1 MQELTSTLFKPHTLV
16 IIRLEDGQILQGIV
30 SIAETGEIILN
41 RPDKESILITEEL
54 LSRSTYCYTGFPSLR
69 EREEPIRIEGNS
81 NIVAYDCDK
90 GFGRISSNYVLL
102 KSKSFVDPELEEM
115 AGAGTLPG
123 TAVLSV
129 IPENQKTLPYY
140 AAVIKASSLDHVIDL
155 IASLAGE
162 GKVFIAKAFCD
173 LVLQQFPDDED
184 VVAFKMALAEATEKA
199 RGVNFYA
206 PLPAAT
212 GKMLSARGRLYSFT
226 RKGEHDVGTIIDA
239 GSHKPLFFFVDQL
252 FGGLQ
257 YKKREELIG
266 QPVLYSIKKN
276 KQGDFQA
283 RTILPPMPASQAYDI
298 AENLYDAP
306 AENRQRQT
314 AFDIL
319 RLILKQKNDFDYE
332 RTLSEWKED
341 YVVRDGIW
349 DFESLPAYKG
359 PEESLYLQKAS
370 DSSCAV
376 SLERQTD
383 HTVVVT
389 DLSATPDAPVI
400 MTNAELEELKASL
413 RPLVAEGPASETG
426 FFDSEAAL
434 NAEMEELARIK
445 SEKTEASSED
455 ELPSL
460 DNCPDSD
467 AMIEANATITVRY
480 QTGTLLVPGEVRPYS
495 FRVAD
500 IIDDELGLRAEQLS
514 TNIIQDCPVVC
525 QLSKADRKATYICV
539 PDTVLGMLTSAD
551 NAIRTAR
558 GLDASEDDRIYNLYD
573 AAYGYALNVLN
584 RFPSNLVAIAY
595 QTIAERA
602 LKKLDDVY
610 YRAPYNAVPPCGSVV
625 SLSNKKFSYKV
636 QDPHFSDYILLPKDS
651 FIDRDCAKLKKG
663 DEIVYSVYPGGIN
676 NVPIARFACLARP
689 AVDLM
694 KIAGQW
700 EKEGNYENAWGIAM
714 TILDAEPDYEDARD
728 MVERCKGKIDESVV
742 LNRQRILREDLF
754 AQGQIAAADD
764 NSEQAITLFE
774 RILGSQDDNVI
785 LKSRSAQRIFQLYR
799 TLVAKNPDNNE
810 LKNAY
815 KVSGEKYIMGMH
827 GAQFVMPGDTLEDVD
842 TIIQYYEDMKDSAG
856 LLSAYMKKKVLLVA
870 ASKKISKDAMQFEK
884 EDRDAEIAQLDAN
897 IAWNRL
903 LIGDNSTTT
912 ENYASWAKTGGNELG
927 WISWGIVQLR
937 IGRGE
942 NDIRNNVRYS
952 PLHIESLDGLWVEE
966 FRRKVYSKDV
976 ALSDITVERFGL
988 LCALLYESNRQ
999 ADSPLIMHYLWRY
1012 LATLTL
1018 TEKKYCQYVDA
1029 SGSVPDDCSFV
1040 KQVFRCLQRGVSWL
1054 YWADIRL
1061 LCMLSKEAAYRIC
1074 SVAYDLNPEMAI
1086 SLFIKDGEKGKIH
1099 ENPQRN
1105 YFAQKFFKWCGE
1117 DCQPRYQ
1124 NFLARANAV
1133 IRQPDLNKSIDYFR
1147 NLSFE
1152 PWMVSEDGDII
1163 SELHWQLTESLAD
1176 FKYAN
1181 DSRTILIKSRSIT
1194 RSIDNWSNRIHSRP
1208 TVLKLCALYN
1218 LLRTVQG
1225 VVSEKRES
1233 LSFNSPKPKATLL
1246 SVSAL
1251 GAGQSMYL
1259 EVEVRNDDKN
1269 AEPML
1274 NCKLELLDKGDIIP
1288 DAYEPVVTYSDTERV
1303 YGGESVIYILH
1314 FKFDVGADIK
1324 NPQVHLGFEYE
1335 NRTIKESVSF
1345 IIPFEVRTSYKE
1357 FLNDF
1362 SYGSVEK
1369 ERFYGREETI
1379 RKAITTFMRPQEVPH
1394 YFIYGQKRSGKS
1406 SVLYQIRKQVEE
1418 KIPNAI
1424 DVGVDFLG
1432 FDVESLG
1439 ENDIYYQILYAV
1451 CGRILDI
1458 CIGLMENP
1466 NPDMDLLPES
1476 VYEDP
1481 VREGMSF
1488 ELLVRRLTRLVSAM
1502 RRTRGWENKKLILFI
1517 DEFTNAYKWLIEGHL
1532 DKGFMLRWKNLQ
1544 SCGFFGAVLIG
1555 QDVLHAFIDEVDGP
1569 NAFNVLEKE
1578 RLEYLSLDEARQLVL
1593 DRFVEA
1599 TGRSDIFI
1607 GNALDRILYYSAGS
1621 AFYTKWICS
1630 HLVKQQN
1637 TRMLSYI
1644 TEADVD
1650 DVLWHTM
1657 RTETNDELERW
1668 VFDAL
1673 IFSGISSEAES
1684 RFTKEQTKNV
1694 LDKVVEAELQD
1705 PEHGCS
1711 KATLL
1716 LRSGESADLIDDL
1729 VARRVLKEE
1738 HDHYKLIVKMYNVW
1752 CQVRNNMNE

>member
-140 AAVIKASSLDHVIDL
+140 AAVIKASSLDHVIDV

-212 GKMLSARGRLYSFT
+212 GKMLSAFGRIYSFS
-226 RKGEHDVGTIIDA
+226 RKGGHEAGTIIDA
-239 GSHKPLFFFVDQL
+239 DSHKPLFFFADQL
-252 FGGLQ
+252 LGGLE
-257 YKKREELIG
+257 YKKQEELIG

-276 KQGDFQA
+276 TQGDCQA

-298 AENLYDAP
+298 AENLYYAP
-306 AENRQRQT
+306 AMNRQILT
-314 AFDIL
+314 ACDIL
-319 RLILKQKNDFDYE
+319 RLILVQKSDFDYE
-332 RTLSEWKED
+332 RSFSEWKED
-341 YVVRDGIW
+341 SFVRDNLW
-349 DFESLPAYKG
+349 KFESLPSYEG
-359 PEESLYLQKAS
+359 PEESLFLQNAKEN
-370 DSSCAV
+370 SCVV
-376 SLERQTD
+376 SLERQAD
-383 HTVVVT
+383 HALLVT
-389 DLSATPDAPVI
+389 DMSGTPDAPVI
-400 MTNAELEELKASL
+400 MTPAEVEELKASI
-413 RPLVAEGPASETG
+413 PPPVVESPAPEEERI
-426 FFDSEAAL
+426 DAEAAL
-434 NAEMEELARIK
+434 NAEMEELARLK
-445 SEKTEASSED
+445 KEKKAASPED

-460 DNCPDSD
+460 EDCPDAD

-480 QTGTLLVPGEVRPYS
+480 RTGTLLVPGEERPYS
-495 FRVAD
+495 FKIAD
-500 IIDDELGLRAEQLS
+500 IIDDELGLRAERLS
-514 TNIIQDCPVVC
+514 TNIIQDYPVVC
-525 QLSKADRKATYICV
+525 QLSKAERKANHICV
-539 PDTVLGMLTSAD
+539 PDTVLGLLTAAD

-558 GLDASEDDRIYNLYD
+558 ELDPSVDDARIYDLYD
-573 AAYGYALNVLN
+573 AAYGYAINVLD
-584 RFPSNLVAIAY
+584 RFPANMVAIAY
-595 QTIAERA
+595 QTLAEGA
-602 LKKLDDVY
+602 LKKLDDLY

-625 SLSNKKFSYKV
+625 ALSNKKFSYKV
-636 QDPHFSDYILLPKDS
+636 QDPHFSDYILLPTDS
-651 FIDRDCAKLKKG
+651 FIDKDCAKLKKG

-676 NVPIARFACLARP
+676 KIPIARFACLARP

-694 KIAGQW
+694 KIALQW
-700 EKEGNYENAWGIAM
+700 ENEGVYENAWGIAM
-714 TILDAEPDYEDARD
+714 NILDAEPDYADAKD
-728 MVERCKGKIDESVV
+728 MVERCEDKIDKYVAE
-742 LNRQRILREDLF
+742 NRQRVLREDLF

-764 NSEQAITLFE
+764 NYQEAIVLFE
-774 RILGSQDDNVI
+774 KTLESQDDNII
-785 LKSRSAQRIFQLYR
+785 LKSRSVQRILQLYR
-799 TLVAKNPDNNE
+799 ALVIKNPDNRGH
-810 LKNAY
+810 KQAY
-815 KVSGEKYIMGMH
+815 KESGEKYIMGMH
-827 GAQFVMPGDTLEDVD
+827 GAQFTLPQDTLEDVD

-856 LLSAYMKKKVLLVA
+856 LLAAYLKKKELLVA
-870 ASKKISKDAMQFEK
+870 ASKKISKDALQMEK
-884 EDRDAEIAQLDAN
+884 EERDAAIAQLDAN
-897 IAWNRL
+897 IAWNKL
-903 LIGDNSTTT
+903 LIGDNTATTG
-912 ENYASWAKTGGNELG
+912 NYASWAKMGGNELG
-927 WISWGIVQLR
+927 WICWGIVQFR
-937 IGRGE
+937 VGSGE
-942 NDIRNNVRYS
+942 REIRNKVRYS
-952 PLHIESLDGLWVEE
+952 PLQIENLEGQWIDE
-966 FRRKVYSKDV
+966 FRKKVYSRGV

-988 LCALLYESNRQ
+988 LCAILYESNRQ
-999 ADSPLIMHYLWRY
+999 PDSTLILHYLWRY

-1018 TEKKYCQYVDA
+1018 SEKKYCQYVDA

-1040 KQVFRCLQRGVSWL
+1040 KQVFYCLQRGVSWL
-1054 YWADIRL
+1054 YWADIRQ

-1074 SVAYDLNPEMAI
+1074 SVVYDLNPGMAI
-1086 SLFIKDGEKGKIH
+1086 NLFIRDGEKGMIYDD
-1099 ENPQRN
+1099 PQRT
-1105 YFAQKFFKWCGE
+1105 YFAQKFFNWCGE
-1117 DCQPRYQ
+1117 NCQPRYQ
-1124 NFLARANAV
+1124 NFIAKANAV
-1133 IRQPDLNKSIDYFR
+1133 SRQPDLNKCIDYFR

-1163 SELHWQLTESLAD
+1163 SELHWQLTESLTD
-1176 FKYAN
+1176 FKYAK

-1194 RSIDNWSNRIHSRP
+1194 RSIDNWSSRIHSRP
-1208 TVLKLCALYN
+1208 TVLKLCAFFN
-1218 LLRTVQG
+1218 LLKTVQG
-1225 VVSEKRES
+1225 VVAEKKES
-1233 LSFNSPKPKATLL
+1233 LTFNSPKPKASLV
-1246 SVSAL
+1246 SASAL

-1288 DAYEPVVTYSDTERV
+1288 DAYEPVVTYSDVERI

-1314 FKFDVGADIK
+1314 FKLASGVDIK
-1324 NPQVHLGFEYE
+1324 EPKVYLGFEYE
-1335 NRTIKESVSF
+1335 NRAIKESVSF
-1345 IIPFEVRTSYKE
+1345 TIPFEVKTSYKE

-1362 SYGSVEK
+1362 SYGGVEK
-1369 ERFYGREETI
+1369 VRFYGREETI
-1379 RKAITTFMRPQEVPH
+1379 QKAVTTFMRPQEAPH

-1418 KIPNAI
+1418 KIPEAI
-1424 DVGVDFLG
+1424 AVSVDFIS
-1432 FDVESLG
+1432 VTMTRE
-1439 ENDIYYQILYAV
+1439 EDIYYEMLYEI
-1451 CGRILDI
+1451 CGRIQDI
-1458 CIGLMENP
+1458 CMELMEEP

-1481 VREGMSF
+1481 VREEMSF
-1488 ELLVRRLTRLVSAM
+1488 QLMVRRLTRLVSAM
-1502 RRTRGWENKKLILFI
+1502 HRTRGWENKKLILFI
-1517 DEFTNAYKWLIEGHL
+1517 DEFTNAYKWLIQGL
-1532 DKGFMLRWKNLQ
+1532 IDKDFMSRWKNLQ
-1544 SCGFFGAVLIG
+1544 SCGLFGAVLIG

-1593 DRFVEA
+1593 DRFYGA
-1599 TGRSDIFI
+1599 TGRKDIFI
-1607 GNALDRILYYSAGS
+1607 GNAVDRILYYSAGS

-1650 DVLWHTM
+1650 DVIWHIM
-1657 RTETNDELERW
+1657 RTETNEELEKW

-1684 RFTKEQTKNV
+1684 RFTKQQTKNV

-1711 KATLL
+1711 KTTLL
-1716 LRSGESADLIDDL
+1716 LRSGESADLIEDL

-1738 HDHYKLIVKMYNVW
+1738 HEHYKLIVKMYNVW
-1752 CQVRNNMNE
+1752 SQVRNNMNQ